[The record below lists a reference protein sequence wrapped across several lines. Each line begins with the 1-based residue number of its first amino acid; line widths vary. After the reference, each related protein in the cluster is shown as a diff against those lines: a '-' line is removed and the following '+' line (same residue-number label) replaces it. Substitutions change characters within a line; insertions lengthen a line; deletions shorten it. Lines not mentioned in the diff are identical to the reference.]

1 MTLKFNPFS
10 EVEYRVRLAERYL
23 ADAKGAFERGD
34 FRGTVAASQLA
45 AENAAKAV
53 VAVYRVPSWS
63 HDPSHEL
70 REAAA
75 QMPAS
80 LKPLAEEL
88 ASVAELFAPEHARAD
103 TATAKLGAAEL
114 PLWWRAAWVL
124 HVEGFHEA
132 RLSGES
138 EEGL

>member
-1 MTLKFNPFS
+1 MTLKFNPLS
-10 EVEYRVRLAERYL
+10 EVEYRARLAERYL
-23 ADAKGAFERGD
+23 ADAEGAFERGD
-34 FRGTVAASQLA
+34 LRGTVASPQLA

-75 QMPAS
+75 QMLPS

-88 ASVAELFAPEHARAD
+88 ASVAELLAQASSSSRQPARARRGKRSAG
-103 TATAKLGAAEL
+103 T
-114 PLWWRAAWVL
+114 
-124 HVEGFHEA
+124 
-132 RLSGES
+132 SGPS
-138 EEGL
+138 QGPCGT